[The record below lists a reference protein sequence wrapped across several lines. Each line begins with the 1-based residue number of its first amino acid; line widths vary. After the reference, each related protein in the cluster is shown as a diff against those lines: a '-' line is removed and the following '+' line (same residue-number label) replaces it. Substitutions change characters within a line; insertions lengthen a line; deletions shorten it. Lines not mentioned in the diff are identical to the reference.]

1 MRKYKPSNGEE
12 GMAFEKDFC
21 LQCEYDRASWER
33 EDYENGCKVLA
44 ATFSYLV
51 TSPSYPDEWTY
62 DEDGKP
68 TCTKFKKAA

>member
-1 MRKYKPSNGEE
+1 MR
-12 GMAFEKDFC
+12 
-21 LQCEYDRASWER
+21 YDRASWEW

-44 ATFSYLV
+44 ATLSYLV

-68 TCTKFKKAA
+68 ICTKFKKAEL